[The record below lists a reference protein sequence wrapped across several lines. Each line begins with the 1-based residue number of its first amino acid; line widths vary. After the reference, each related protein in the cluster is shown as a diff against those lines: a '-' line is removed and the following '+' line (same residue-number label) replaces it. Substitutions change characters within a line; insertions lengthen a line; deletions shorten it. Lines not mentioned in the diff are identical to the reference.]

1 MRIAYNTKDI
11 ILRIDNNSKSGY
23 DFDKNNPTFKKL
35 IKTIDTDKWYY
46 KDKKI
51 FYNYNEYGY
60 RGDKLSTIN
69 DNDYLLTF
77 GCSYTHGVGLENK
90 HTYSHKL
97 SKKLNLKN
105 INLSVA
111 GSGIQIQ
118 DLNTTLFVNYFKNI
132 RLPKYVIYQYPNDYR
147 VTLSKHIEDKLVIES
162 QSASSKMYDENYYIE
177 NYYLKNQGE
186 KYVKDVF
193 IPLKI
198 NNIWES
204 LGVPIFHITFND
216 YIQELKSDFQNFEI
230 LNIKDDNHNIYER
243 ARDLSHNGRKFH
255 DKVYKTILNKIK
267 NG

>member
-1 MRIAYNTKDI
+1 
-11 ILRIDNNSKSGY
+11 
-23 DFDKNNPTFKKL
+23 
-35 IKTIDTDKWYY
+35 
-46 KDKKI
+46 
-51 FYNYNEYGY
+51 
-60 RGDKLSTIN
+60 
-69 DNDYLLTF
+69 
-77 GCSYTHGVGLENK
+77 
-90 HTYSHKL
+90 
-97 SKKLNLKN
+97 
-105 INLSVA
+105 
-111 GSGIQIQ
+111 
-118 DLNTTLFVNYFKNI
+118 
-132 RLPKYVIYQYPNDYR
+132 
-147 VTLSKHIEDKLVIES
+147 
-162 QSASSKMYDENYYIE
+162 MYDENYYIE

-243 ARDLSHNGRKFH
+243 IRDLSHNGRKFH